1 MNKKIAIILIGV
13 LIPLILYFLPTS
25 LGGDTEILVVEGQS
39 MYPTILPGSLVIT
52 KTAPTYEIGDI
63 VSFTLKEE
71 NIQRIVVHRI
81 VGETEEGFIIQ
92 GDNNPRKDPGFPTM
106 DDIRGEVIF
115 ATPYIGELFELLRNP
130 IVLVGTAVVTLLIQA
145 EQKRRRKKKEKLRR
159 ILLGLPPRSDK
170 LGDHELN
177 KKQKKPDY
185 SLFYIAIAFNILTYV
200 LIQVSIVYDLIHLRD
215 MGDVATGFLYKMFAP
230 SFASTLSFCLYF
242 VFIFGLY
249 FLTKVFERRAQ
260 KSKRSSGY
268 KSGSTL
274 KMLIGKDLNPMLL
287 ISQFLWIMFILMSM
301 FHLLGL
307 SQNLIQTI
315 TDPCDPTKELC

>member
-177 KKQKKPDY
+177 KK
-185 SLFYIAIAFNILTYV
+185 
-200 LIQVSIVYDLIHLRD
+200 H
-215 MGDVATGFLYKMFAP
+215 VAHF
-230 SFASTLSFCLYF
+230 
-242 VFIFGLY
+242 
-249 FLTKVFERRAQ
+249 FE
-260 KSKRSSGY
+260 
-268 KSGSTL
+268 
-274 KMLIGKDLNPMLL
+274 
-287 ISQFLWIMFILMSM
+287 
-301 FHLLGL
+301 
-307 SQNLIQTI
+307 
-315 TDPCDPTKELC
+315 TDKNH